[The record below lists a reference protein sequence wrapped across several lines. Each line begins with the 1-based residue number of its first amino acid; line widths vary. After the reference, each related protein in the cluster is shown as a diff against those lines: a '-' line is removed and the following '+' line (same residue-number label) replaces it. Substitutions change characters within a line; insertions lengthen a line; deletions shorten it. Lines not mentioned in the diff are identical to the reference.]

1 MNIAALSMSIAKS
14 QVQDKWGVA
23 MLKNSL
29 DLQQENGNA
38 LSEMLEGVSENM
50 VNPNTGSN
58 IDIRI

>member
-1 MNIAALSMSIAKS
+1 MSIAKS

-29 DLQQENGNA
+29 DMQQENGNA

-50 VNPNTGSN
+50 VNPNIGSN

>member
-29 DLQQENGNA
+29 DMQQENGNA
-38 LSEMLEGVSENM
+38 LSEMLEDVSENM
-50 VNPNTGSN
+50 VNPNIGSN

>member
-14 QVQDKWGVA
+14 QVQDKWSVA

-29 DLQQENGNA
+29 DMQQENGNA
-38 LSEMLEGVSENM
+38 LSEMLEGISENM
-50 VNPNTGSN
+50 VNPNIGSN

>member
-29 DLQQENGNA
+29 DLRQENGNA

>member
-58 IDIRI
+58 IEIRI

>member
-14 QVQDKWGVA
+14 QVQDKWGVT

-29 DLQQENGNA
+29 DMQQENGNA

-50 VNPNTGSN
+50 VNPNIGSN

>member
-29 DLQQENGNA
+29 DMQQENGNA

>member
-1 MNIAALSMSIAKS
+1 MNIAALSMSIAKA

-50 VNPNTGSN
+50 VNPNIGSN

>member
-1 MNIAALSMSIAKS
+1 MSIAKS

-29 DLQQENGNA
+29 DMQQENGNA

-50 VNPNTGSN
+50 VNPNIASN

>member
-1 MNIAALSMSIAKS
+1 MSIAKS

-23 MLKNSL
+23 MLNSL
-29 DLQQENGNA
+29 DMQQENGNA

-50 VNPNTGSN
+50 VNPNIGSN